1 MNNLTQLPV
10 LAPQSAARTGHAASA
25 AQRRRRDAAVAA
37 ALLDAALALSR
48 WRSGHTL
55 GQMQAAAAMLPGP
68 QAHWHAAVQRQLG
81 AWLQAGGF
89 AAERA
94 RELAADQAAE
104 RAANEAASQAAEMAA
119 VASAAARARAA
130 EHVTRAAADAQLKTA
145 ALRRCSQPHCGTL
158 DEESKFSLLRIH
170 DAVE

>member
-1 MNNLTQLPV
+1 MNKLTQLPV
-10 LAPQSAARTGHAASA
+10 LASQPGAHTAPAASA
-25 AQRRRRDAAVAA
+25 APRRRHDAAAA
-37 ALLDAALALSR
+37 AARLDTALALSR
-48 WRSGHTL
+48 WRSGYTL
-55 GQMQAAAAMLPGP
+55 GQLQGAAAMLPGP

-94 RELAADQAAE
+94 HELAAE
-104 RAANEAASQAAEMAA
+104 RAASQADEVAREVASA
-119 VASAAARARAA
+119 VASAAACALAA
-130 EHVTRAAADAQLKTA
+130 EHAAQAAAGAQLKTA